1 MEMSEQ
7 AYQDYLELLMR
18 WMTRKPS
25 GPYMPK
31 PWEMFAAEFPH
42 EADALENWLARLRAK
57 RAGLPT

>member
-25 GPYMPK
+25 GPYLPIT
-31 PWEMFAAEFPH
+31 WEMFAAEFPQ
-42 EADALENWLARLRAK
+42 EAEALEGWRARWLAE

>member
-18 WMTRKPS
+18 WMTRKPF
-25 GPYMPK
+25 GPHMPK
-31 PWEMFAAEFPH
+31 AWEMFSAEFPH
-42 EADALENWLARLRAK
+42 EADALEGWLARLRAK